1 MDLKVRE
8 ELERAGLEL
17 DRPELLQ
24 VPIQFGDYGRPIPPG
39 EEVPVADERWTMAHV
54 KLKPIS
60 QLWTSTEM
68 TPFLLRT
75 PTHHEGFL
83 YLLQS
88 TASIYCTSTGRPVT
102 DAEFERLYRQ
112 LRQKPD
118 GEDAHPLFSYLQG
131 AARLY
136 LSLRDVSRAE
146 YETMTHRLSKLAR
159 RFCSHVGSTNYH
171 RKVLYSV
178 LGP

>member
-1 MDLKVRE
+1 MDLEARE

-17 DRPELLQ
+17 ERPELLQ
-24 VPIQFGDYGRPIPPG
+24 VAIEFGPRGQALPVR
-39 EEVPVADERWTMAHV
+39 EEVPVVDAAWTMATV

-60 QLWTSTEM
+60 RLWTATEM

-75 PTHHEGFL
+75 PPPHESFL
-83 YLLQS
+83 RLLES
-88 TASIYCTSTGRPVT
+88 TAGIYCTAMDRPVT

-112 LRQKPD
+112 LRRNPD

-136 LSLRDVSRAE
+136 LSLRSVSRAE
-146 YETMTHRLSKLAR
+146 YESLTHRLSKQAR

-171 RKVLYSV
+171 RRVLIST
-178 LGP
+178 L